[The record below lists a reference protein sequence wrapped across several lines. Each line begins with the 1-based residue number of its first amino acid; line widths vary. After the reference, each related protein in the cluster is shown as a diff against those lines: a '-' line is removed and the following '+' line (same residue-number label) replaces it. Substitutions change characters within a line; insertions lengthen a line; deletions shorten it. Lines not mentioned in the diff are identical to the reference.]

1 MHYLRD
7 LGQVSLSHAL
17 LARMSNADWGHVRGR
32 MRADLEDCYAAGVT
46 ASIRDDGRSLR
57 KRESPSSCGM
67 PA

>member
-1 MHYLRD
+1 MHYPRD

-17 LARMSNADWGHVRGR
+17 LARMGNGDWGHVRRR
-32 MRADLEDCYAAGVT
+32 MRADLEDWYAAGVT
-46 ASIRDDGRSLR
+46 ASIRDDGRSLW